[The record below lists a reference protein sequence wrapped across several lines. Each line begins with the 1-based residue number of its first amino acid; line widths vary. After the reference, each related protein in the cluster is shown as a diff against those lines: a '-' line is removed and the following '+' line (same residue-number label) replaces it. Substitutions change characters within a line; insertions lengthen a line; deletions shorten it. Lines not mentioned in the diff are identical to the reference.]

1 MKGNARALS
10 TVTAIID
17 GTGSVGQS
25 GEGGSGAL
33 LTVDHVIMMM
43 MMSQLQVATIMN
55 NHSRQLIYQVKGR
68 KSDFDVTGVSL
79 VPGAALGPLLAGV
92 LSGGGW
98 NQVFYM
104 LMAADFLA
112 LLVCTSCCCCCC
124 CCCPAPPPGGGE
136 EGSRRLVTLLCVF
149 VFSPLQLLLRL
160 VAKEL
165 SSSQSHPITAVQ

>member
-33 LTVDHVIMMM
+33 LTVDHVIMM

-124 CCCPAPPPGGGE
+124 PAPPPGGGE
-136 EGSRRLVTLLCVF
+136 EGSRRLVTCCACLF
-149 VFSPLQLLLRL
+149 VFPLQLLLRL